1 MCFLEPQGSR
11 FDSNCIEPGDKPL
24 LFLWGDSTAAALLP
38 GLKQAQATAPFRLA
52 HFAAPACAPVLATG
66 SNSRCDEANDTVL
79 GFIKSS
85 HPDIVLLHAM
95 WQGNHN
101 LGKLEAM
108 LGELDATIK
117 QLKALR
123 IPRIV
128 ILGPVPVWKRTLPH
142 ALVNY
147 YRLTHVVSDR
157 LTVGV
162 SGPQGDELMQ
172 RFSGDAGVEYIS
184 AWRALCNAD
193 GCLAR
198 AGPHANDVI
207 TSDLV
212 HLSDAGSVFLI
223 EAIEGDLFPRSLT
236 SPGPGRAEL
245 RSFEVAPT
253 AAFGQAGGMPA
264 ARRE

>member
-1 MCFLEPQGSR
+1 M
-11 FDSNCIEPGDKPL
+11 
-24 LFLWGDSTAAALLP
+24 P
-38 GLKQAQATAPFRLA
+38 GLKQAQATTPFRLA
-52 HFAAPACAPVLATG
+52 HFAAPACAPILATG
-66 SNSRCDEANDTVL
+66 SNTRCDEANDLVL

-95 WQGNHN
+95 WQGSHN
-101 LGKLEAM
+101 LGK
-108 LGELDATIK
+108 LDATIK

-147 YRLTHVVSDR
+147 YRLTHVVADR
-157 LTVGV
+157 FTVGV
-162 SGPQGDELMQ
+162 SGPQGDELMR
-172 RFSGDAGVEYIS
+172 RFSGDAGVKYIS
-184 AWRALCNAD
+184 AWHALCNAD

-236 SPGPGRAEL
+236 LPGLGRSEL
-245 RSFEVAPT
+245 RPFEIAPT
-253 AAFGQAGGMPA
+253 AVFGQARRDVGGPTGVI
-264 ARRE
+264 EK